1 VRGWV
6 LRRRGGSGILREAG
20 VVGVVDEVVPCSEAV
35 AGYAEG
41 RENGE
46 LREEVADGWVE
57 KWVFSECPEGEVY
70 G

>member
-1 VRGWV
+1 
-6 LRRRGGSGILREAG
+6 LREAG
-20 VVGVVDEVVPCSEAV
+20 AVGVVDEVVPCSEAV

-46 LREEVADGWVE
+46 LRKEVADGWVE
-57 KWVFSECPEGEVY
+57 KWVSGGCPEDEVC